1 MIRPTGTEAISRR
14 HSSRESCRGATPL
27 EYMYRRIPRCERW
40 GQGTRSLPA
49 GTSAVA
55 GALMLVA
62 EDADRVGGGLG
73 AALHAQLGE
82 QARNV
87 VLHRFLGQEHPLAD
101 LPVGQ
106 PLPDQLQDL
115 ALLGGQAGQRILL
128 SRLIAEPGH

>member
-14 HSSRESCRGATPL
+14 HSSRESCRRAGPL
-27 EYMYRRIPRCERW
+27 EYMNRRMRRCERW

-55 GALMLVA
+55 GALVLVA
-62 EDADRVGGGLG
+62 EDADGVGGGLS

-82 QARNV
+82 QGRHV
-87 VLHRFLGQEHPLAD
+87 VLHRLLGQEHPLAD

-106 PLPDQLQDL
+106 PLP
-115 ALLGGQAGQRILL
+115 
-128 SRLIAEPGH
+128 